1 MFAHTTVVTI
11 QQRERSRCGP
21 SRGLAN
27 CNSSHTHATTHV
39 RAHVHVH
46 VYVTSLDS
54 SMYVY
59 PIYVSMPVSCLG
71 RAPTT
76 TKKDGEAKES
86 VVAEIPTNYETC
98 ERDLWMLGLGGYVST

>member
-1 MFAHTTVVTI
+1 MYPSIKKILRFRSANEAAADR
-11 QQRERSRCGP
+11 REDWGE
-21 SRGLAN
+21 LQFI
-27 CNSSHTHATTHV
+27 SHARNDTY
-39 RAHVHVH
+39 

-76 TKKDGEAKES
+76 TKKDGQAKES

-98 ERDLWMLGLGGYVST
+98 ERELWLLGLGGCVST